1 MELYQKIEADVRLAL
16 KNGEAAKLS
25 VLRMLLSAVKMFE
38 IEKNVKRTGEADILQ
53 IIQRQIKQHKDSIEQ
68 FEKGKRADL
77 ADKERQELK
86 ILESYMPEQ
95 MGEEELAGI
104 VKEAI
109 GSSGAVTKAEVG
121 KVMKIAMEKAKGRAD
136 GKAVRD
142 LAMKMLK

>member
-77 ADKERQELK
+77 ADKERDELK

-95 MGEEELAGI
+95 MGEEELANI

-121 KVMKIAMEKAKGRAD
+121 KVMKVAMEKASGRAD
-136 GKAVRD
+136 GRAVRE